1 MKTLI
6 LMLRMLYASLAVL
19 FRRATGRKKFSS
31 WSLTTEMIWA
41 TTRTTLMS
49 SLGLGIEWL
58 KSFSSSMTT
67 KPKLASN
74 VNIEER
80 TNTVGRYLKVTPKD
94 PSRQRNLNIIYFHGG
109 GYVMGSPKASLEF
122 LTRLSLQSGA
132 TIVAPFYPLGPEYT
146 YPAAHEFAERFV
158 AEFLTVIDLRT
169 VVISGD
175 SAGGALALTSLRSID
190 TGTLQKIG
198 GCVLISPWIEPL
210 ADGGSITENAQND
223 VGNREFVVACY
234 KEYVAGAG
242 EQLAHPLDYSSV
254 DFVYFCPTLVTV
266 GSAEILLDQSK
277 RLAER
282 ISTSGA
288 EVEVRVYKDMFHT
301 FWNMAPL
308 VPESLTIVDDIS
320 MWVKRL
326 S

>member
-6 LMLRMLYASLAVL
+6 FILRMLCASLVVL
-19 FRRATGRKKFSS
+19 LRRTVGKKKFSS

-41 TTRTTLMS
+41 ITRTTLMS
-49 SLGLGIEWL
+49 SVDFGVGWL
-58 KSFSSSMTT
+58 RSFSDSTHP
-67 KPKLASN
+67 KPKLANS
-74 VNIEER
+74 VTIEET
-80 TNTVGRYLKVTPKD
+80 TNVVGRYLKVTPKD
-94 PSRQRNLNIIYFHGG
+94 PSRRRDLNVIYFHGG
-109 GYVMGSPKASLEF
+109 GYVMGSPRASLEF

-132 TIVAPFYPLGPEYT
+132 TIVAPFYPLGPEHT

-158 AEFLTVIDLRT
+158 AEFLAAIDPCT
-169 VVISGD
+169 VVIAGD

-190 TGTLQKIG
+190 TETLQRIG

-223 VGNREFVVACY
+223 VGSRAFVIACY
-234 KEYVAGAG
+234 QAYVAGAS
-242 EQLAHPLDYSSV
+242 EHPAHLLDYSLV
-254 DFVYFCPTLVTV
+254 DFVHFCPTLVTV

-282 ISTSGA
+282 ISESGA

-301 FWNMAPL
+301 FWNIAPL

-320 MWVKRL
+320 EWLKCV
-326 S
+326 